1 MEPTN
6 APLLRVQLRNL
17 LRSNGTRHF
26 FTMLGLALD
35 DLAKLRADSPDSN
48 ANLLR
53 IAADFQRTTA
63 AILNRKPN

>member
-17 LRSNGTRHF
+17 LRNNGTRHF

-35 DLAKLRADSPDSN
+35 DLAKLHADNPDAN

-53 IAADFQRTTA
+53 IATDVRQITA
-63 AILNRKPN
+63 AMLANKRN